1 VSELERSAM
10 KILAIT
16 SRLPDGRWNFNL
28 IDYDVPYETKPSRAH
43 VAYLSES
50 MARQLI
56 EHCGIP
62 DIHGNFANYESAI
75 HEAAK
80 DGEIQ
85 ERPMMDR
92 K

>member
-1 VSELERSAM
+1 M

-16 SRLPDGRWNFNL
+16 SRLPDGRWHLHL
-28 IDYDVPYETKPSRAH
+28 IDFDVPYEIKPSREH

-50 MARQLI
+50 MARKLI

-62 DIHGNFANYESAI
+62 DIHGNFSNYEMAI
-75 HEAAK
+75 QEAAK

-85 ERPMMDR
+85 ERPMMGR